1 MDMISW
7 AATLSSTKL
16 VLLAKVE
23 AEVAAGPAEVEGVA
37 VTAAVVVAEEAEAE
51 VVAVA
56 VVVAAGV
63 TAETAVIGVAAVET
77 GAGNCFKSRFD
88 VINGEPRRLPVFHFR
103 AHVFSLPL
111 DSSNKQGR
119 V

>member
-23 AEVAAGPAEVEGVA
+23 AEVAAGPAEAEGVA

-51 VVAVA
+51 VVAV

-103 AHVFSLPL
+103 AYMFSLPL
-111 DSSNKQGR
+111 DSSNKQEC